1 MMEPYDKI
9 TATEL
14 KAIGDYALNYAA
26 PIYCKNEKYLAEW
39 NKEKENLFK
48 LMGNNL
54 ILPIGS
60 VTHSPTAIDREKNLE
75 NIDTR
80 EMFSGLRNEII
91 YLAYCYFFSSEE
103 KEFLRTYNYRNT
115 TFGIDIKH
123 FDYPTDTKSREIRSE
138 AIKKLRRTYDFERE
152 YEDWKYVKD
161 FSIETEYIDS
171 KFKIGAKGRTMR
183 MTHKE
188 KKIKALNR
196 FYHLMDM
203 EVAEDSSPE
212 REKRVE
218 KLKNLEKHIKQ
229 FENLMSL
236 NINRTINTDI
246 ILSIHPL
253 DFMTMSDND
262 SNWSSCMSWRDFGS
276 YRSGTVE
283 MMNSASIVIAY
294 SKAEKPMNL
303 FEGKDEYEYEWN
315 NKTWRELFIVTKDF
329 IYPIKGYPYHS
340 KEFEEFVITKIAE
353 LGEKNCGFKYR
364 EGFCK
369 GVSPQFYTNNMYND
383 TNCRVSEIIGKLST
397 DLTEE
402 AVKEIDFNYS
412 GNFVSSVSG
421 DIVWLDHDYEARL
434 LAEPEDCPY
443 YKCPRCGEIATYDI
457 AAWSDYEGEYV
468 CDNCYTEI
476 EYEAEEDEDENENC

>member
-1 MMEPYDKI
+1 MMKPYDKI

-14 KAIGDYALNYAA
+14 KAIEDYALNYAA

-39 NKEKENLFK
+39 NKEKENLFE

-54 ILPIGS
+54 VLPIGS
-60 VTHSPTAIDREKNLE
+60 VTHSPTEMDRKKSLE
-75 NIDTR
+75 NIDIR
-80 EMFSGLRNEII
+80 EMFTGLRNEILF
-91 YLAYCYFFSSEE
+91 LAYSYFFSSKE
-103 KEFLRTYNYRNT
+103 KEFLKTYNYGNKN
-115 TFGIDIKH
+115 FS
-123 FDYPTDTKSREIRSE
+123 FDLKYFNYPIGKTSEEIRIE
-138 AIKKLRRTYDFERE
+138 INKKVRAVFNFERE
-152 YEDWKYVKD
+152 YEDWKYVQN
-161 FSIETEYIDS
+161 FSTETEYIDS
-171 KFKIGAKGRTMR
+171 KFKIGTKGRTMR

-203 EVAEDSSPE
+203 EVAEDSSSE
-212 REKRVE
+212 REERVE
-218 KLKNLEKHIKQ
+218 RLISLKKHIKQ

-236 NINRTINTDI
+236 NINRTINSDI

-262 SNWSSCMSWRDFGS
+262 SNWNSCMSWRDFGS

-283 MMNSASIVIAY
+283 MMNSASVIIAY

-303 FEGKDEYEYEWN
+303 LEGKDEYKWN
-315 NKTWRELFIVTKDF
+315 DKTWRELFIVTKDF

-369 GVSPQFYTNNMYND
+369 GVSPLFNTNNMYND
-383 TNCRVSEIIGKLST
+383 TTCRMAEIIGKLST

-421 DIVWLDHDYEARL
+421 DITWLDPDYETGL

-443 YKCPRCGEIATYDI
+443 YKCPHCGEIVTYDT
-457 AAWSDYEGEYV
+457 AFWSDYEGEYV

-476 EYEAEEDEDENENC
+476 EYEEEKEDENC

>member
-1 MMEPYDKI
+1 MMKPYDKI
-9 TATEL
+9 TTTEL
-14 KAIGDYALNYAA
+14 KAIEDYALSYAA
-26 PIYCKNEKYLAEW
+26 PIYCKNEKYLVEW
-39 NKEKENLFK
+39 NKEKGNLFK

-60 VTHSPTAIDREKNLE
+60 VTHSPTVIDREKSLE

-103 KEFLRTYNYRNT
+103 KEFLKTYGYGDIS
-115 TFGIDIKH
+115 FGMNMKHLEYPIDE
-123 FDYPTDTKSREIRSE
+123 KSKEIRSKVVE
-138 AIKKLRRTYDFERE
+138 KLSRAYDFERE
-152 YEDWKYVKD
+152 YEDWKYVRD
-161 FSIETEYIDS
+161 FSTETDYIDS
-171 KFKIGAKGRTMR
+171 KFKIGIKGRTMR

-218 KLKNLEKHIKQ
+218 KLKSLEKHIKQ

-236 NINRTINTDI
+236 NINRTISSDI

-283 MMNSASIVIAY
+283 MMNSASIIIAY

-303 FEGKDEYEYEWN
+303 FEGKDEYEWN

-340 KEFEEFVITKIAE
+340 KEFEEFVINKIAE

-364 EGFCK
+364 KDFCK

-383 TNCRVSEIIGKLST
+383 TTCRTAAIIGKLST
-397 DLTEE
+397 VLKEE
-402 AVKEIDFNYS
+402 TVKEIEFNYS
-412 GNFVSSVSG
+412 GNFVSSTSG
-421 DIVWLDHDYEARL
+421 DIIGLDPNDETGL
-434 LAEPEDCPY
+434 LADPADCPY
-443 YKCPRCGEIATYDI
+443 YKCPYCGQIVTYDTVS
-457 AAWSDYEGEYV
+457 WSDYDGKYV
-468 CDNCYTEI
+468 CDNCYDGIDDGE
-476 EYEAEEDEDENENC
+476 EEEDENY

>member
-1 MMEPYDKI
+1 MMKPYDKI

-14 KAIGDYALNYAA
+14 KAIEDYALNYAA
-26 PIYCKNEKYLAEW
+26 PIYCKNKKYLAEW
-39 NKEKENLFK
+39 NKEKENLFE

-60 VTHSPTAIDREKNLE
+60 VTHSPTAIDREKSLE

-80 EMFSGLRNEII
+80 EMFLGLRNEII

-103 KEFLRTYNYRNT
+103 KEFLRTYNYRDI
-115 TFGIDIKH
+115 TFGMDIKYSE
-123 FDYPTDTKSREIRSE
+123 YPIDEKSGEIRSKVIE
-138 AIKKLRRTYDFERE
+138 KLRRAYDFERE

-161 FSIETEYIDS
+161 FSTETDYIDS
-171 KFKIGAKGRTMR
+171 KFKIGIKGRTMR

-218 KLKNLEKHIKQ
+218 KLKSLEKHIKQ

-236 NINRTINTDI
+236 NINRTISSDI

-262 SNWSSCMSWRDFGS
+262 SNWISCMSWREFGS

-294 SKAEKPMNL
+294 SKAEKTMNL
-303 FEGKDEYEYEWN
+303 FEGNDKYKWN

-340 KEFEEFVITKIAE
+340 KEFEEFVINKIAE

-364 EGFCK
+364 KDFCK

-383 TNCRVSEIIGKLST
+383 TTCRTAEIIGKLST
-397 DLTEE
+397 GLTEE
-402 AVKEIDFNYS
+402 AVKEIEFNYS
-412 GNFVSSVSG
+412 GNFVSSTSG
-421 DIVWLDHDYEARL
+421 DIIGLDPDYETGL
-434 LAEPEDCPY
+434 LADAADCPY
-443 YKCPRCGEIATYDI
+443 YKCPHCGQIVLYD
-457 AAWSDYEGEYV
+457 AVSWSDYEGEYV

-476 EYEAEEDEDENENC
+476 ECEEEEEDENC